1 MLRLSSAFSWFRPDN
16 LSTPGPVRA
25 TDNILEKRMIL
36 WILGDKRP
44 VEPTQSRKGAETQRF
59 RLLST
64 ITRWVNHLDLSFPC
78 HLPVLCVL
86 ASRRLCTA
94 VSSSVGPTVCGMKNI
109 SSLKSSPSC
118 CRKSEVSNQGP
129 QNGHQTNLRPQRAR
143 AMRLAACP
151 PARFS
156 SLLSLK
162 KQPNSP
168 TRLPEDR
175 VF

>member
-1 MLRLSSAFSWFRPDN
+1 VLRLSSAFSWFRPDN

-44 VEPTQSRKGAETQRF
+44 VEPTQRF

-64 ITRWVNHLDLSFPC
+64 ITRRVNHLDLSFPC

-109 SSLKSSPSC
+109 SSLKSSPAC

-129 QNGHQTNLRPQRAR
+129 QNEHQTNLRPQRAR